1 MAKWKL
7 DVNGKAR
14 TVEAERD
21 CPLLFVLTDTLA
33 LRGPKF
39 GCGLGQCGSCT
50 VLVDGEPVRSCVV
63 PVSAVKGKVVT
74 LEGLGTEQQ
83 PHPVQRA
90 FIAEQAVQCGYC
102 ISGPLLCGMAYI
114 DGHPEAGEAEI
125 EKALGG
131 LLCRCY
137 AHPRMVKALARYAR
151 EKRA

>member
-7 DVNGKAR
+7 DVNGKRR

-74 LEGLGTEQQ
+74 LEGLGTVDK

-90 FIAEQAVQCGYC
+90 FIAEQAAQCGYC
-102 ISGPLLCGMAYI
+102 ISGPLLCGMAYV
-114 DGHPEAGEAEI
+114 DRHPEAGEAEI
-125 EKALGG
+125 ERALGG

-137 AHPRMVKALARYAR
+137 AHPRMVRALVRYAR

>member
-7 DVNGKAR
+7 DVNGKRR

-63 PVSAVKGKVVT
+63 PVSAVKGKIVT
-74 LEGLGTEQQ
+74 LEGLGTEEK
-83 PHPVQRA
+83 PHPVQQA
-90 FIAEQAVQCGYC
+90 FIAEQAAQCGYC
-102 ISGPLLCGMAYI
+102 ISGPLLSGMAYV
-114 DGHPEAGEAEI
+114 DRHPEAGEAEI

-137 AHPRMVKALARYAR
+137 AHPRMVRALVRYAR

>member
-7 DVNGKAR
+7 DVNGKRR

-74 LEGLGTEQQ
+74 LEGLGTVDK

-90 FIAEQAVQCGYC
+90 FIAEQAAQCGYC
-102 ISGPLLCGMAYI
+102 ISGPLLSGMAYV
-114 DGHPEAGEAEI
+114 DRHPEAGEAEI

-137 AHPRMVKALARYAR
+137 AHPRMVRALVRYAR